1 MKIRNKIT
9 VVFLVICMLFNV
21 MVANAASHTV
31 NYVKALTDDYVT
43 ISGTVVN
50 GANRE
55 VLLRIDYAG
64 HAPSADTD
72 SLEQSVIY
80 QKQTTT
86 DGDGSFTF
94 NVKLNDTANNSY
106 TLRLGVLGDDS
117 DVSETFTFYG
127 AGYRSTALVA
137 IQTAQRNH
145 DAQALKAALDTYY
158 ENLYLQTP
166 LFDTYYQVDTDM
178 SETKSLLV
186 NYPQITTI
194 PMLEASLEGV
204 VIVKD
209 LAQATNYEGMQTVFT
224 AYDSALD
231 IVNSTIYQKTYSN
244 LSTDLKRAVYTMFS
258 ATPYYTASDI
268 CDQFGVSVLNTY
280 LANAVGADSV
290 KRVLSDNED
299 MLGIVM
305 TDYSLTDAQYLELI
319 GNRFTTLTDVKAKL
333 DELNSGSLPTPP
345 PTMMPPVI
353 DGGGGG
359 GGGGS
364 VAAPL
369 VDQTGLSE
377 NATNPNYPF
386 RDMEDYTW
394 AKEATLALYQSG
406 VVNGVG
412 DDNFAP
418 DRAVTREEFL
428 KLIVNGFGIS
438 TALDKDVSFG
448 DVYKSQWYY
457 PFVKAG
463 VNGGIINGM
472 DGNIFGIGQKISRQD
487 MVVMLYR
494 AISMKKDLS
503 DFNASST
510 FDDYGEIS
518 EYAKKAVAFAEANA
532 IVNGMGDGNFHPE
545 DSATRAEAAVILYRA
560 MAYLSNNM

>member
-1 MKIRNKIT
+1 MKIRNKIS

-94 NVKLNDTANNSY
+94 NVKLNDSVNNSY

-127 AGYRSTALVA
+127 AGYRNTALSA

-145 DAQALKAALDTYY
+145 NAQALKAALDTYY

-178 SETKSLLV
+178 SETKSILV
-186 NYPQITTI
+186 NYPLITTI
-194 PMLEASLEGV
+194 PMLEAALEGV

-209 LAQATNYEGMQTVFT
+209 LKQATNYEGMQTVFT

-231 IVNSTIYQKTYSN
+231 IVNSTIYQQTYSN

-299 MLGIVM
+299 MLGIDM

-333 DELNSGSLPTPP
+333 DELTIGSLPTPT
-345 PTMMPPVI
+345 PTLRPPVI

-359 GGGGS
+359 GGF
-364 VAAPL
+364 VAAPIADPNK
-369 VDQTGLSE
+369 VADSVANT
-377 NATNPNYPF
+377 NYPF
-386 RDMEDYTW
+386 RDMDDYAW

-406 VVNGVG
+406 VLNGVG
-412 DDNFAP
+412 DGNFAP
-418 DRAVTREEFL
+418 ERAVTREEFI
-428 KLIVNGFGIS
+428 KLIVNGFGITDS
-438 TALDKDVSFG
+438 MDNDISFG

-463 VNGGIINGM
+463 VNSGIIHGM
-472 DGNIFGIGQKISRQD
+472 NDNTFGIGQQISRQD

-494 AISMKKDLS
+494 AINMKKDLS
-503 DFNASST
+503 KLHTNST
-510 FDDYGEIS
+510 FEDYDLIS
-518 EYAKKAVAFAEANA
+518 DYAKDAVAFAEANA
-532 IVNGMGDGNFHPE
+532 IVNGMGDGKFHPK
-545 DSATRAEAAVILYRA
+545 DGANRAEAAVILYRA
-560 MAYLSNNM
+560 IEYLSNNK